1 MTNSQN
7 YVSPEQFAANRA
19 NAASSTG
26 PRTPDGKARSAQN
39 ARKHSFAAAAY
50 TVLCIEDA
58 NDVADLRADL
68 VEFYQPANSQ
78 ELFAIERIAIAQHA
92 LLRIARLETGLLTSC
107 LNQSFTLTD
116 ADAPLVEIRPALL
129 ANTEF
134 TLTQKRN
141 FLLAGGFQHSAAQ
154 SNALSLCLRYAAQAE
169 RQYRRAIEDFDR
181 IRSLSS
187 SGAGRGAH
195 DFCGPACVL
204 PFDQTNPIPPE
215 VPQNERPA
223 DPPSPQPE
231 PVSATPEVPSAAPV
245 PPPAPVAAFPV
256 DNLGSA
262 SPISHDDAFP
272 GRRNGSGPR
281 LEPNQ

>member
-1 MTNSQN
+1 MSNSENQA
-7 YVSPEQFAANRA
+7 SPEQFAANRA

-26 PRTPDGKARSAQN
+26 PRTPEGKTRSAQN
-39 ARKHSFAAAAY
+39 ARKHGFAAAAY
-50 TVLCIEDA
+50 TVLCTEDA
-58 NDVADLRADL
+58 NDVADLRDDL

-78 ELFAIERIAIAQHA
+78 ELFAIERIALAQHA
-92 LLRIARLETGLLTSC
+92 ILRIARLETGLLTSC

-116 ADAPLVEIRPALL
+116 ADAPLVELRPALL

-169 RQYRRAIEDFDR
+169 RFYRRAIEDFDR

-187 SGAGRGAH
+187 GAGLLA
-195 DFCGPACVL
+195 CVPCVL
-204 PFDQTNPIPPE
+204 PDPPSEPLPDQTNPIPPE

-223 DPPSPQPE
+223 DPPSPQPD
-231 PVSATPEVPSAAPV
+231 PVS
-245 PPPAPVAAFPV
+245 APVAAFPV